1 MTTPGYVTWVVTGKG
16 RGRDGVAVLAAGDTR
31 GRREGAS
38 SGSAEVSACGGKRWD
53 LRMLLIRRASKE
65 ARNPIQSVS
74 DLCPLERDDDS
85 TLATD
90 LMKKRASEDGVISL
104 Y

>member
-1 MTTPGYVTWVVTGKG
+1 MVATGSQCWRLGTREVAGKG
-16 RGRDGVAVLAAGDTR
+16 PPPGPPRCRLA
-31 GRREGAS
+31 GAS
-38 SGSAEVSACGGKRWD
+38 GGTD
-53 LRMLLIRRASKE
+53 LRMPLIRRASKE

-90 LMKKRASEDGVISL
+90 LMKKRAFEDGVIGL